1 MLNSTTVLNAD
12 AANDVP
18 TTPSASPAPAAAS
31 APAAAATSAGPAV
44 QAPVK
49 AAAGSAPAADPA
61 AITFASLGLS
71 EPLLRDLALAKYTEP
86 TPIQAQAI
94 PHGLQGKD
102 ILGCA
107 QTGTGKTAAFV
118 IPMIER
124 LAQGPVGHPK
134 GLILAPTRELA
145 YQIQKT
151 VALLGRSRRV
161 SATTVIGGEDIRVQ
175 VRGLQQRPTIVV
187 ATPGRLLDHM
197 WSGTIKLD
205 EFTIVVLDEADR
217 MLDIGFAPQLNQIL
231 DALQPDRQTMLFSA
245 TMPADLADL
254 ARAGLR
260 TPVRIM
266 ANPPAQAARTVT
278 HEVHHTTRDEK
289 TGLLLKM
296 LDETSGTILVFT
308 RTKHG
313 ADKVG
318 RVLEQKGH
326 RVGVL
331 HAGRR
336 LSQRKTA
343 LEGFRRGTFR
353 VLVATDIA
361 ARGIDVANIGHVVN
375 FDLPNTPE
383 DYVHRIGRTGRMKT
397 EGRATSF
404 VTGED
409 HFQLRAIER
418 LLGHPVAR
426 VAGSPEPARFG
437 GGGPARS
444 GRPFQGG
451 GRPGGDPR
459 RPFARPAHPSH
470 RPGGAPMGAAQ
481 PSAGFGAGAAMPR
494 RDEGLSREADG
505 NRRPAPREGF
515 REMPR
520 DSAYG
525 QPRRFDAP
533 QGAARPQGGF
543 APDQPSAR
551 PTAPRPRRWV
561 RSPQ

>member
-1 MLNSTTVLNAD
+1 MLNSTTVLNAE
-12 AANDVP
+12 P
-18 TTPSASPAPAAAS
+18 TKDESATNHA
-31 APAAAATSAGPAV
+31 APAAAATPAGA
-44 QAPVK
+44 
-49 AAAGSAPAADPA
+49 APASSTGA
-61 AITFASLGLS
+61 ATVTFTSLGLS
-71 EPLLRDLALAKYTEP
+71 QPLLRDLAAAKFTEP

-124 LAQGPVGHPK
+124 LASGPVGHPK

-151 VALLGRSRRV
+151 IALLGRSRRV

-197 WSGTIKLD
+197 WNGTIKLD

-217 MLDIGFAPQLNQIL
+217 MLDMGFAPQLNQIL
-231 DALQPDRQTMLFSA
+231 DALQPERQTMLFSA

-260 TPVRIM
+260 EPIRIM
-266 ANPPAQAARTVT
+266 VNPPAQAARTVT

-296 LDETSGTILVFT
+296 LEETSGTILVFT

-343 LEGFRRGTFR
+343 LEGFRRGSFR

-418 LLGHPVAR
+418 LLGHPVPRAK
-426 VAGSPEPARFG
+426 GSPEPARFS

-451 GRPGGDPR
+451 PRPGGDQR
-459 RPFARPAHPSH
+459 RPFARPGYQGH
-470 RPGGAPMGAAQ
+470 RPGGAPMGAS
-481 PSAGFGAGAAMPR
+481 PEGRPAMPR
-494 RDEGLSREADG
+494 RDDMPREVDG
-505 NRRPAPREGF
+505 NRRDAVYGQGARYGRPDGAPR
-515 REMPR
+515 
-520 DSAYG
+520 
-525 QPRRFDAP
+525 Q
-533 QGAARPQGGF
+533 QPQGGYGQD
-543 APDQPSAR
+543 PQAR
-551 PTAPRPRRWV
+551 PSAPRPRRWV
-561 RSPQ
+561 RTPQS